1 MNGTGKPSRFPRT
14 KVLHWEHVLASM
26 FLRTAKCTAA
36 GTDAEADALRVETGQ
51 GKRPRPRA
59 NGGSIASH
67 PIAPGKVLVSF
78 APLGRDLSGGIFYAR
93 RERLEARLQPTWCL
107 PARLLAPT
115 NLIHFDPAR

>member
-78 APLGRDLSGGIFYAR
+78 APLGRDLSGGIFLCA
-93 RERLEARLQPTWCL
+93 ERTAEVQASACAALEYRLQP
-107 PARLLAPT
+107 ARG
-115 NLIHFDPAR
+115 IRFQRV